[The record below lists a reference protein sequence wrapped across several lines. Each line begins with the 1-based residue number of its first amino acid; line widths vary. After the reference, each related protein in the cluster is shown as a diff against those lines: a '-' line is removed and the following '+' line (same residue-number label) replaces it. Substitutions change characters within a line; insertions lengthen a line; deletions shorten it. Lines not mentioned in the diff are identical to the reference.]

1 VIVSESFDASTA
13 ALVHRAVREEAA
25 GTRAQI
31 FPQGEIGLRLYAMPA
46 FREFVERLGVEI
58 EQAMILTPA
67 R

>member
-1 VIVSESFDASTA
+1 
-13 ALVHRAVREEAA
+13 VREETA

-46 FREFVERLGVEI
+46 FRDFAERIGVEI
-58 EQAMILTPA
+58 EQAMMPSPA